1 MISLSYKM
9 NFYIFWVINC
19 TYTQNVQR
27 IFLLI
32 EISNFSADEG
42 DGGTDQGRRKS
53 KSKKKKKESF
63 SSGAEQETS
72 QTPNM
77 LQVVDKNR

>member
-1 MISLSYKM
+1 MYVHTKCPKIFFIDWNIK
-9 NFYIFWVINC
+9 FY
-19 TYTQNVQR
+19 
-27 IFLLI
+27 
-32 EISNFSADEG
+32 SSADEG